1 MGRRMEHTIAFDAPA
16 AHVHAQFTSE
26 DYWRSLTEVYRAL
39 NPRTELMLF
48 RSVAGGTDIAL
59 RQVMPRDDLPPV
71 ARKVMPVDLV
81 ITREQH
87 FDPFDDGSARAHGTF
102 AATMPRAP
110 GRLDGR
116 YELSDTPNGS
126 RLLVH
131 SSCKVSIPLVGGT
144 LEDLILTNMRTLF
157 DGEQRFTAERVAG
170 RR

>member
-1 MGRRMEHTIAFDAPA
+1 MEHTVVFDAPA
-16 AHVHAQFTSE
+16 AHINEQFTSE
-26 DYWRSLTEVYRAL
+26 DYWRALTEVYRAL
-39 NPRTELMLF
+39 NPCTELTLF
-48 RSVAGGTDIAL
+48 RSDARGTDIAL
-59 RQVMPRDDLPPV
+59 RQVMPRDDLPPI

-87 FDPFDDGSARAHGTF
+87 FDPFDDAAARADGTF
-102 AATMPRAP
+102 TAVMPRAP

-116 YELSDTPNGS
+116 LELADTSIGS
-126 RLLVH
+126 RLLVY

-157 DGEQRFTAERVAG
+157 DGERRFTAERISG

>member
-1 MGRRMEHTIAFDAPA
+1 MEHTVAFDAPA
-16 AHVHAQFTSE
+16 AHVHEQFTSE

-39 NPRTELMLF
+39 NPRTELTLF
-48 RSVAGGTDIAL
+48 RSDERGTDIAL
-59 RQVMPRDDLPPV
+59 RQVMPRDDLPPI

-87 FDPFDDGSARAHGTF
+87 FAPFDDGAARAEGTF

-116 YELSDTPNGS
+116 YDLADTPTGS
-126 RLLVH
+126 RLRVH
-131 SSCKVSIPLVGGT
+131 STCKVSLPLVGGT

-157 DGEQRFTAERVAG
+157 DGEQRFTAQRVSG